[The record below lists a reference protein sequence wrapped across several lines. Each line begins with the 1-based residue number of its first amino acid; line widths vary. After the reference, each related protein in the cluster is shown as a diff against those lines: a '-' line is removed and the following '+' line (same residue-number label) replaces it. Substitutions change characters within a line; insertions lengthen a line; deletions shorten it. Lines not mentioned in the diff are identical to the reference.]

1 MSYIGKNPKVDSVK
15 LDESATVP
23 SGANAEGQLYFNS
36 GTGSISRGLK
46 VYKNSQFVAIDKQLG
61 DADTFHLLK
70 ASDLAISEFSAARNS
85 TSTSFLNQNAVPFE
99 TTTASGAAGTFSN
112 TSTGD
117 ALLTDESADLVFAY
131 KSSGTS
137 DDAQEYFGIPLSV
150 PKAFRG
156 GNVVLTFEYRTG
168 FGTGTTATVDGD
180 FEVAVLD
187 KSTGNGGQTTTTATS
202 GTAIAAGSNI
212 AVASKTGLAVGQ
224 RIRLETGS
232 STIAAGSPDATVT
245 EAFITSISTSTD
257 HITISESYAPPSTSG
272 GRITSGW
279 LTDVVPGQ
287 LPAAD
292 SQTNKQGKKFSI
304 QFKTEDDT
312 SDIVLFFQNKNTSST
327 ISRHLF
333 VDNILLSANKF
344 LQASSQL
351 KSEYYYASGNSNFW
365 NDLNSNSGW
374 DADLVVPGFGAPLV
388 SQSKFLR
395 FEETSTTDT
404 RVYARQDIE
413 LAVSFTG
420 HAQAGNQ
427 IKIYNSSGEILA
439 QQQTPDPAGHVQ
451 VNSVFVSIALAKDDY
466 MYCVNDRGS
475 TASNRYGAASFLAT
489 GRNSDVIILESQDE
503 IFTDWNDAGA
513 MTVTQTTTTGSKPSS
528 IETDQVYWRRD
539 GSDMLLKWT
548 FYASD
553 KSGGTSGTGDYLFHL
568 PTGYH
573 MDAGRVK
580 YYTTNEGYGDFT
592 TQSSTMLGYGQ
603 IQDNSGGAHIRVN
616 LYAYDSNKFR
626 AAGLVTTHSTVTRHS
641 FVGSDNGYTWAN
653 MNVWTFEARIPIAGF
668 NANFNPLLSLPLVEI
683 GSDCEY
689 YNFRNVGNPSSGK
702 TYRFLARSTGT
713 EVVNTIDKL
722 GTVTNDTTNGWY
734 FQASQRVKVHFAVG
748 MACST
753 TSAGFGIV
761 KLPNHP
767 STYSDNPWGNS
778 QWDDLGVGGTQDTRT
793 GAGYQGATTASFI
806 MEAGEYIQAV
816 SDNTNFQSSTKSGL
830 TLLVERDRSNTNM
843 AHIIKPAVAILE
855 DRKPEATQGG
865 TNVEDAYTSRILN
878 TLKGDSWFVTG
889 SFDGIGGTNTDFTLE
904 PGTYKF
910 NSTSVFYNTGD
921 TINRLY
927 DVTNSKEIETSLS
940 IYFEP
945 SEVDMGYAEIK
956 TVFTIGSST
965 TFRIQ
970 YFAEEQKGTNGLGSA
985 CDITG
990 RDEVYT
996 RVIIEKL
1003 K

>member
-15 LDESATVP
+15 LEGSETAA
-23 SGANAEGQLYFNS
+23 SGTAEGQLYYNT
-36 GTGSISRGLK
+36 GTGSISKGLK
-46 VYKNSQFVAIDKQLG
+46 VFKNNQFVSIDKQLG

-70 ASDLAISEFSAARNS
+70 ASDISTAEFSAARNS

-112 TSTGD
+112 SSTGD

-137 DDAQEYFGIPLSV
+137 DDAQEYFGIPLSI

-156 GNVVLTFEYRTG
+156 GNIVLSFEYRTG

-187 KSTGNGGQTTTTATS
+187 KSTGNGAQTTTTATS

-224 RIRLETGS
+224 RVRLETGS

-257 HITISESYAPPSTSG
+257 HITISKDYAPPSTSG

-287 LPAAD
+287 LPTAD

-304 QFKTEDDT
+304 QFKTEEDT

-374 DADLVVPGFGAPLV
+374 DADLVVSGFGAPPV
-388 SQSKFLR
+388 AQSKFLR

-404 RVYARQDIE
+404 RVYARQDID

-427 IKIYNSSGEILA
+427 IKIYNSSGQILA

-451 VNSVFVSIALAKDDY
+451 NNSVFVSIALAKDDY

-489 GRNSDVIILESQDE
+489 GRNSDVILLESQDE
-503 IFTDWNDAGA
+503 IFTDWNDYTPTTSLTGG
-513 MTVTQTTTTGSKPSS
+513 TISTQNGR
-528 IETDQVYWRRD
+528 WRRV
-539 GSDMLLKWT
+539 GSDMEIEIYIRWSSIFT
-548 FYASD
+548 
-553 KSGGTSGTGDYLFHL
+553 GGTAVFTLPSGYSIDTSKLITPLGDEEAIFGTVMLWDDH
-568 PTGYH
+568 
-573 MDAGRVK
+573 AGAPH
-580 YYTTNEGYGDFT
+580 YGKVAYS
-592 TQSSTMLGYGQ
+592 SSTQVKASYYFTIDGNNYLASTPS
-603 IQDNSGGAHIRVN
+603 ID
-616 LYAYDSNKFR
+616 
-626 AAGLVTTHSTVTRHS
+626 TTTP
-641 FVGSDNGYTWAN
+641 FTWAAN
-653 MNVWTFEARIPIAGF
+653 DAMFLQFKVPISGF
-668 NANFNPLLSLPLVEI
+668 SADFNPLLSMPLVEI
-683 GSDCEY
+683 GANLEY
-689 YNFRNVGNPSSGK
+689 YSAFNFTGGSSKSYRAVIRNPS
-702 TYRFLARSTGT
+702 TD
-713 EVVNTIDKL
+713 VVTNSVSNL
-722 GTVTNDTTNGWY
+722 GTVSNDTTNGWY
-734 FQASQRVKVHFAVG
+734 FEANQRVKVTINFALSSGTGVTG
-748 MACST
+748 ASVVK
-753 TSAGFGIV
+753 FG
-761 KLPNHP
+761 P
-767 STYSDNPWGNS
+767 SDTPSSLANNNNGNS
-778 QWDDLGVGGTQDTRT
+778 QWHGKRVVGPDESPGT
-793 GAGYQGATTASFI
+793 GYKVSSGGSFI
-806 MEAGEYIQAV
+806 MEAGEYIQV
-816 SDNTNFQSSTKSGL
+816 VQDTTSFQDNDQN
-830 TLLVERDRSNTNM
+830 TLNMVVEKDFSNTNM
-843 AHIIKPAVAILE
+843 AHIIKPAVALLKDVKAYNVAGGGSTAGAFNSRELNVIEGESYFVTLSGTGT
-855 DRKPEATQGG
+855 KGIGG
-865 TNVEDAYTSRILN
+865 TNVEF
-878 TLKGDSWFVTG
+878 TLDPGMYKMTAKVPFV
-889 SFDGIGGTNTDFTLE
+889 GTNF
-904 PGTYKF
+904 
-910 NSTSVFYNTGD
+910 SSA
-921 TINRLY
+921 RLY
-927 DVTNSKEIETSLS
+927 DVTNSKVVKYGSTEYTNISTDAS
-940 IYFEP
+940 
-945 SEVDMGYAEIK
+945 G
-956 TVFTIGSST
+956 GSSVIEVVKT
-965 TFRIQ
+965 ITAATQYKIQ
-970 YFAEEQKGTNGLGSA
+970 YRVSDGTGGNALGVEQNTDSTA
-985 CDITG
+985 VS
-990 RDEVYT
+990 VYT
-996 RVIIEKL
+996 TVEIEKL